1 MCRVEVFR
9 GIIMVEQ
16 SDCGELDVERCW
28 KLLKTWSVE
37 MNLPWPSEATNLQEA
52 TTLTNIIPLTIIE
65 DFG

>member
-1 MCRVEVFR
+1 
-9 GIIMVEQ
+9 MVEQ